1 MAAFVCVDN
10 VLNVI
15 EKCIGNELHIVSSE
29 NRLNLHKILTQSLL
43 ASVVIEKY
51 VSIYVQKKLECLSS
65 ALLTFSFYAACC
77 NCLCCYNNNN
87 NIFIHM
93 NIHSIQNMV

>member
-15 EKCIGNELHIVSSE
+15 EKYIGNELHIVSSE

-43 ASVVIEKY
+43 ASVVSEKY
-51 VSIYVQKKLECLSS
+51 VSIYVLKKLECLSS
-65 ALLTFSFYAACC
+65 ALLTFKK
-77 NCLCCYNNNN
+77 
-87 NIFIHM
+87 
-93 NIHSIQNMV
+93 SIYWIPQVYIVYI

>member
-1 MAAFVCVDN
+1 MVAFVCVDN

-51 VSIYVQKKLECLSS
+51 VSIYVQ
-65 ALLTFSFYAACC
+65 
-77 NCLCCYNNNN
+77 
-87 NIFIHM
+87 
-93 NIHSIQNMV
+93 

>member
-65 ALLTFSFYAACC
+65 ALLTHFSQLKMYLVMHQAK
-77 NCLCCYNNNN
+77 
-87 NIFIHM
+87 IG
-93 NIHSIQNMV
+93 S

>member
-1 MAAFVCVDN
+1 MAAFVCVVN

-15 EKCIGNELHIVSSE
+15 EKCIGNELHLVSSE

-51 VSIYVQKKLECLSS
+51 VSIYVQKKP
-65 ALLTFSFYAACC
+65 
-77 NCLCCYNNNN
+77 N
-87 NIFIHM
+87 
-93 NIHSIQNMV
+93 V

>member
-43 ASVVIEKY
+43 ASVIIEK
-51 VSIYVQKKLECLSS
+51 ICKH
-65 ALLTFSFYAACC
+65 
-77 NCLCCYNNNN
+77 LCTEKTRM
-87 NIFIHM
+87 FE
-93 NIHSIQNMV
+93 

>member
-43 ASVVIEKY
+43 ASVVMEKY

-77 NCLCCYNNNN
+77 NVYDEIKNKFTGLTRRL
-87 NIFIHM
+87 M
-93 NIHSIQNMV
+93 

>member
-15 EKCIGNELHIVSSE
+15 EKCIGNELHIVSPE
-29 NRLNLHKILTQSLL
+29 NRLKVHKILTQSLL

-65 ALLTFSFYAACC
+65 AMLTHFSQLTYLVMQQAK
-77 NCLCCYNNNN
+77 
-87 NIFIHM
+87 IG
-93 NIHSIQNMV
+93 S

>member
-1 MAAFVCVDN
+1 MAAFVCAD

-15 EKCIGNELHIVSSE
+15 EKCIGNELHIVSCE

-43 ASVVIEKY
+43 TSVVIEKY

-65 ALLTFSFYAACC
+65 ALLTHFSQLTYLVMQQAK
-77 NCLCCYNNNN
+77 
-87 NIFIHM
+87 IG
-93 NIHSIQNMV
+93 S

>member
-1 MAAFVCVDN
+1 MAAFICIDN

-15 EKCIGNELHIVSSE
+15 EKCIGNELHIVNSE
-29 NRLNLHKILTQSLL
+29 NRLNVHKILTQSLL

-65 ALLTFSFYAACC
+65 ALLTHFSQLTYLVMQQAK
-77 NCLCCYNNNN
+77 
-87 NIFIHM
+87 IG
-93 NIHSIQNMV
+93 S

>member
-65 ALLTFSFYAACC
+65 ALAVNVFF
-77 NCLCCYNNNN
+77 LCGLL
-87 NIFIHM
+87 
-93 NIHSIQNMV
+93 